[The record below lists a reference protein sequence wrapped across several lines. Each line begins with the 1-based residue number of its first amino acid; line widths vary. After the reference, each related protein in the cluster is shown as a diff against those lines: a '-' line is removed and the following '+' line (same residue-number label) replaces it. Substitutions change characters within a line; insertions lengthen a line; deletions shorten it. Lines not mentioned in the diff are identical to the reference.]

1 MLRNLAI
8 GRYLFSQNRR
18 TNLNVY
24 SNIYSRESFFLL
36 KGNSAIRFSNRNNDS
51 EKFKG
56 FRRNGGFDYIPYEGF
71 SRQ

>member
-8 GRYLFSQNRR
+8 GRYLCFLKIGVQISMYIQ
-18 TNLNVY
+18 
-24 SNIYSRESFFLL
+24 IFILL